1 MCVSREKLFA
11 VVNEDTD
18 TFTGLAAF
26 KHILLK
32 SASHTGVLGIVLHGK
47 FFIGCS
53 TENSPVVVEMF
64 FGTVYKMGDYESA
77 LFYIQ
82 RAKDN
87 SKAEQQKEINEH
99 HKAILRKCKK

>member
-1 MCVSREKLFA
+1 MAEEDLHRAEQLSRSTIMREPSNPIYL
-11 VVNEDTD
+11 DTY
-18 TFTGLAAF
+18 AW
-26 KHILLK
+26 IL
-32 SASHTGVLGIVLHGK
+32 
-47 FFIGCS
+47 
-53 TENSPVVVEMF
+53 
-64 FGTVYKMGDYESA
+64 YKMGDYESA